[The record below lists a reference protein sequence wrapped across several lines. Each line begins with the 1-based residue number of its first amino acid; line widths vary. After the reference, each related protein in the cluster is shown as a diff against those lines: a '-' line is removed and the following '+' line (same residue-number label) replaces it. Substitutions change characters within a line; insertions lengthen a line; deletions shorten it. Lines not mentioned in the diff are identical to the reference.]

1 MDRKNG
7 NIIPMSERED
17 LLNNL
22 KIDRTKAP
30 ETEDSSS
37 RKLILLGIAIVIVG
51 SFSWIFLSEEEL
63 KEVTT
68 FTVKSLQM
76 SDSSATSILDASG
89 YVVARRRATV
99 SSKMTGKVMKVFI
112 EEGMYVEEG
121 QLLAQLDDS
130 TMIADLNYSQSQL
143 NEAKRVFNRTKEL
156 AKEELA
162 SQASLDAA
170 RASVE
175 GLEALNEVRKQVV
188 QDMKILAP
196 FSGVVVYKAAQ
207 PGEMISPVSA
217 GGGFTNTGICTIV
230 DMDSLEVEVDVNES
244 FINRVKPGQPVITN
258 LNAYPKWDIPSEV
271 IAIIPTADRNKAT
284 VKVRIAL
291 LEKDERVLP
300 DMGSRVSFLRKVET
314 KMEETPKEGV
324 MIPLAAISVSK
335 DQSFV
340 QALKENKIIITN
352 IEIAEETA
360 NYARVTKGL
369 ESGMKVIARFDDDLE
384 DNQKVIVK

>member
-1 MDRKNG
+1 MSDREN
-7 NIIPMSERED
+7 

-22 KIDRTKAP
+22 KIDRSRSP
-30 ETEDSSS
+30 SEDKSSFN
-37 RKLILLGIAIVIVG
+37 KLYLLGIAVILVIF
-51 SFSWIFLSEEEL
+51 FSWLFLSEEEL

-68 FTVKSLQM
+68 FTVKSLEM

-130 TMIADLNYSQSQL
+130 TMVADLNYSESQL
-143 NEAKRVFNRTKEL
+143 NEAKRIYDRTLELTKED
-156 AKEELA
+156 LA

-170 RASVE
+170 KASLE
-175 GLEALNEVRKQVV
+175 GLEALNAVRKQIV

-300 DMGSRVSFLRKVET
+300 DMGSRVSFLKKLENSRST
-314 KMEETPKEGV
+314 DSIDGV
-324 MIPLAAISVSK
+324 MIPLASVSEAGGE
-335 DQSFV
+335 SLV
-340 QALKENKIIITN
+340 QVIDGSKIKLMSV
-352 IEIAEETA
+352 EVAEETS
-360 NYARVTKGL
+360 NYARVTEGL
-369 ESGMKVIARFDDDLE
+369 SSGMKVVARFDSELTN
-384 DNQKVIVK
+384 NQKVIIK

>member
-1 MDRKNG
+1 
-7 NIIPMSERED
+7 MSDRED

-22 KIDRTKAP
+22 KIDRSQAT
-30 ETEDSSS
+30 TEDRSSS
-37 RKLILLGIAIVIVG
+37 RKFIMLGLAVFIVG
-51 SFSWIFLSEEEL
+51 LFSWIFLSEDEL

-143 NEAKRVFNRTKEL
+143 NEAKRVFNRTQEL

-284 VKVRIAL
+284 VRVRIAL

-314 KMEETPKEGV
+314 QVNETTKEGM
-324 MIPLAAISVSK
+324 MIPLAAISTSDNQPK
-335 DQSFV
+335 V
-340 QALKENKIIITN
+340 QALNNDRIVLTN
-352 IEIAEETA
+352 IEVAEETA
-360 NYARVTKGL
+360 NYARVTAGL
-369 ESGMKVIARFDDDLE
+369 KSGMKVIARFDDDLK
-384 DNQKVIVK
+384 DNQKVIVR

>member
-1 MDRKNG
+1 MSDREN
-7 NIIPMSERED
+7 

-22 KIDRTKAP
+22 KIDRSAP
-30 ETEDSSS
+30 PAAGGQQSS
-37 RKLILLGIAIVIVG
+37 KLYLLAISVLIVG
-51 SFSWIFLSEEEL
+51 LFWWLFLSDDEL

-68 FTVKSLQM
+68 FTVKSLEM
-76 SDSSATSILDASG
+76 SDASATSILDASG

-121 QLLAQLDDS
+121 QILAQLDDS
-130 TMIADLNYSQSQL
+130 TMQADLNYSQSQL
-143 NEAKRVFNRTKEL
+143 NEAKRIFNRTQEL
-156 AKEELA
+156 AKDELA
-162 SQASLDAA
+162 SQAALDAA

-175 GLEALNEVRKQVV
+175 GLEALNAIRKQVV

-230 DMDSLEVEVDVNES
+230 DMDSLEVEVDVNEA

-300 DMGSRVSFLRKVET
+300 DMGSRVSFLRKVEN
-314 KMEETPKEGV
+314 KSPEIVKEGV
-324 MIPLAAISVSK
+324 MIPLAAVAIK
-335 DQSFV
+335 DDQSVV
-340 QALKENKIIITN
+340 QALEGSKIKLTKV
-352 IEIAEETA
+352 EVAEETA
-360 NYARVTKGL
+360 NYARVIDGL
-369 ESGMKVIARFDDDLE
+369 KSGMTVVAIFDNELE
-384 DNQKVIVK
+384 NNQKVTIK

>member
-1 MDRKNG
+1 MSDREN
-7 NIIPMSERED
+7 

-22 KIDRTKAP
+22 KIDRSAP
-30 ETEDSSS
+30 PAAGGQQSS
-37 RKLILLGIAIVIVG
+37 KLYLLAISVLIVG
-51 SFSWIFLSEEEL
+51 LFWWLFLSDDEL

-68 FTVKSLQM
+68 FTVKSLEM
-76 SDSSATSILDASG
+76 SDASATSILDASG

-121 QLLAQLDDS
+121 QILAQLDDS
-130 TMIADLNYSQSQL
+130 TMQADLNYSQSQL
-143 NEAKRVFNRTKEL
+143 NEAKRIFNRTQEL
-156 AKEELA
+156 AKDELA
-162 SQASLDAA
+162 SQAALDAA

-175 GLEALNEVRKQVV
+175 GLEALNAIRKQVV

-230 DMDSLEVEVDVNES
+230 DMDSLEVEVDVNEA

-291 LEKDERVLP
+291 LERDERVLP
-300 DMGSRVSFLRKVET
+300 DMGSRVSFLRKVEN
-314 KMEETPKEGV
+314 KSPEIVKEGV
-324 MIPLAAISVSK
+324 MIPLAAVAIKDNQSV
-335 DQSFV
+335 V
-340 QALKENKIIITN
+340 QALEGSKIKLTKV
-352 IEIAEETA
+352 EVAEETA
-360 NYARVTKGL
+360 NYARVIDGL
-369 ESGMKVIARFDDDLE
+369 KSGMTVVAIFDNELENNQQVII
-384 DNQKVIVK
+384 K

>member
-1 MDRKNG
+1 MA
-7 NIIPMSERED
+7 ERED

-22 KIDRTKAP
+22 KIDRSKAP
-30 ETEDSSS
+30 AEDQSFL
-37 RKLILLGIAIVIVG
+37 RKLILFGAAVVIVG
-51 SFSWIFLSEEEL
+51 VFSWVFLSEDEL

-143 NEAKRVFNRTKEL
+143 NEAKRVLSRTKEL

-170 RASVE
+170 RAAVE
-175 GLEALNEVRKQVV
+175 GLEALNAVREQVV

-300 DMGSRVSFLRKVET
+300 DMGSRVSFLRKIET
-314 KMEETPKEGV
+314 KTEQTPKEGV
-324 MIPLAAISVSK
+324 MIPIAAISMSDNK
-335 DQSFV
+335 STV
-340 QALKENKIIITN
+340 QALNENRIVLTE
-352 IEIAEETA
+352 IEVADETA
-360 NYARVTKGL
+360 NYARVIRGL
-369 ESGMKVIARFDDDLE
+369 ESGIKVVARFDNDLE
-384 DNQKVIVK
+384 DGQKVTVK

>member
-1 MDRKNG
+1 MSDREN
-7 NIIPMSERED
+7 

-22 KIDRTKAP
+22 KIDRSAP
-30 ETEDSSS
+30 PVVDGSPSN
-37 RKLILLGIAIVIVG
+37 KLYLLGAAIVLV
-51 SFSWIFLSEEEL
+51 SFFWWLFLSEDEL

-99 SSKMTGKVMKVFI
+99 SSKVTGKVMKVFI

-130 TMIADLNYSQSQL
+130 TMQADLNYSQSQL
-143 NEAKRVFNRTKEL
+143 DEARRIFNRTGEL

-170 RASVE
+170 RAAME
-175 GLEALNEVRKQVV
+175 GLEALNAVRKQVV
-188 QDMKILAP
+188 KDMQILAP

-230 DMDSLEVEVDVNES
+230 DMESLEVEVDVNEA

-300 DMGSRVSFLRKVET
+300 DMGSRVSFLKKVET
-314 KMEETPKEGV
+314 QSREDIKEGV
-324 MIPLAAISVSK
+324 MIPLAALAILD
-335 DQSFV
+335 DQSTV
-340 QALKENKIIITN
+340 QVIDGSQIKLTRVKV
-352 IEIAEETA
+352 AEETA
-360 NYARVTKGL
+360 NYARIIEGL
-369 ESGMKVIARFDDDLE
+369 SSGMTVVAKFDKELE
-384 DNQKVIVK
+384 NNQKVIIK

>member
-1 MDRKNG
+1 MSDREN
-7 NIIPMSERED
+7 

-22 KIDRTKAP
+22 KIDRSAAP
-30 ETEDSSS
+30 SEE
-37 RKLILLGIAIVIVG
+37 KLPSNRLYLLGAAVLLV
-51 SFSWIFLSEEEL
+51 SFFWWLFLSDDEL

-68 FTVKSLQM
+68 FTVKSLQI

-112 EEGMYVEEG
+112 EEGMQVEEG
-121 QLLAQLDDS
+121 QILAQLDDS
-130 TMIADLNYSQSQL
+130 TMVADLNYSQSQL
-143 NEAKRVFNRTKEL
+143 NEAKRVFNRTREL

-162 SQASLDAA
+162 SKASLDSA
-170 RASVE
+170 RAAVE
-175 GLEALNEVRKQVV
+175 GLEALNAVRKQVV

-230 DMDSLEVEVDVNES
+230 DMESLEVEVDVNEA

-300 DMGSRVSFLRKVET
+300 DMGSRVSFLKKVET
-314 KMEETPKEGV
+314 QSREEVKEGV
-324 MIPLAAISVSK
+324 MIPLAALAILD
-335 DQSFV
+335 DQSTV
-340 QALKENKIIITN
+340 QVIDGSQIKLTRVKV
-352 IEIAEETA
+352 AEETA
-360 NYARVTKGL
+360 NYARIIEGL
-369 ESGMKVIARFDDDLE
+369 SSGMTVVAKFDKELE
-384 DNQKVIVK
+384 NNQKVIIK

>member
-1 MDRKNG
+1 
-7 NIIPMSERED
+7 MSEREA

-22 KIDRTKAP
+22 RIDRSKAP
-30 ETEDSSS
+30 EIEDSSS
-37 RKLILLGIAIVIVG
+37 RKLILLGIAIIIVG
-51 SFSWIFLSEEEL
+51 FFSWVFLSEEEL

-175 GLEALNEVRKQVV
+175 GLKALNEVRKQVV

-244 FINRVKPGQPVITN
+244 FINRVKPGQPEITN

-314 KMEETPKEGV
+314 KMEEIPKEGV

-369 ESGMKVIARFDDDLE
+369 KSGMKVIARFDDDLE

>member
-1 MDRKNG
+1 
-7 NIIPMSERED
+7 MSERED

-22 KIDRTKAP
+22 KIDRTAQP
-30 ETEDSSS
+30 ANEGSSPN
-37 RKLILLGIAIVIVG
+37 KLYLLGAAILIVG
-51 SFSWIFLSEEEL
+51 IFWWLFSSDDEL
-63 KEVTT
+63 QEVTT

-121 QLLAQLDDS
+121 QILAQLDDS
-130 TMIADLNYSQSQL
+130 TMKADLNYSQSQL
-143 NEAKRVFNRTKEL
+143 NEAIRIFNRTEEL
-156 AKEELA
+156 AKDELA

-175 GLEALNEVRKQVV
+175 GLEALNAVRKQVV

-196 FSGVVVYKAAQ
+196 FSGVVVFKAAQ

-230 DMDSLEVEVDVNES
+230 DMDSLEVEVDVNEA
-244 FINRVKPGQPVITN
+244 FINRVKPGQPVVTN

-300 DMGSRVSFLRKVET
+300 DMGSRVSFLKKVET
-314 KMEETPKEGV
+314 QNREEVKEGV
-324 MIPLAAISVSK
+324 MIPLAALASED
-335 DQSFV
+335 DQFIV
-340 QALKENKIIITN
+340 QVINGSQIKLTKVKV
-352 IEIAEETA
+352 AEETA
-360 NYARVTKGL
+360 NYARVTEGIT
-369 ESGMKVIARFDDDLE
+369 SGMTVVARFDNELE
-384 DNQKVIVK
+384 NNQKVIIK

>member
-1 MDRKNG
+1 MSDREN
-7 NIIPMSERED
+7 

-22 KIDRTKAP
+22 KIDRSAAP
-30 ETEDSSS
+30 SEENSPSN
-37 RKLILLGIAIVIVG
+37 KLYLLGAAVLLV
-51 SFSWIFLSEEEL
+51 SFFWWLFLSDDEL

-112 EEGMYVEEG
+112 EEGMQVEEG
-121 QLLAQLDDS
+121 QILAQLDDS
-130 TMIADLNYSQSQL
+130 TMVADLNYSQSQL
-143 NEAKRVFNRTKEL
+143 NEAKRVFNRTREL

-162 SQASLDAA
+162 SQASLDSA
-170 RASVE
+170 RAAVE
-175 GLEALNEVRKQVV
+175 GLEALNAVRKQVV

-230 DMDSLEVEVDVNES
+230 DMDSLEVEVDVNEA

-300 DMGSRVSFLRKVET
+300 DMGSRVSFLKKVDT
-314 KMEETPKEGV
+314 QGREEVKEGV
-324 MIPLAAISVSK
+324 MIPLAALAILE
-335 DQSFV
+335 DQSTV
-340 QALKENKIIITN
+340 QVIDGSQIKLTRVKV
-352 IEIAEETA
+352 AEESA
-360 NYARVTKGL
+360 NYARIIEGL
-369 ESGMKVIARFDDDLE
+369 SSGMTVVAKFDKELE
-384 DNQKVIVK
+384 NNQKVIIK

>member
-1 MDRKNG
+1 MSDREN
-7 NIIPMSERED
+7 

-22 KIDRTKAP
+22 KIDRSAAP
-30 ETEDSSS
+30 SEENLPSN
-37 RKLILLGIAIVIVG
+37 RLYLLGAAVLLV
-51 SFSWIFLSEEEL
+51 SFFWWLFLSDDEL

-112 EEGMYVEEG
+112 EEGMQVEEG
-121 QLLAQLDDS
+121 QILAQLDDS
-130 TMIADLNYSQSQL
+130 TMVADLNYSQSQL
-143 NEAKRVFNRTKEL
+143 NEAKRVFNRTREL

-162 SQASLDAA
+162 SQASLDSA
-170 RASVE
+170 RAAVE
-175 GLEALNEVRKQVV
+175 GLEALNAVRKQVV

-196 FSGVVVYKAAQ
+196 FSGVVVFKAAQ

-230 DMDSLEVEVDVNES
+230 DMESLEVEVDVNEA

-300 DMGSRVSFLRKVET
+300 DMGSRVSFLKKVET
-314 KMEETPKEGV
+314 QSREEVKEGV
-324 MIPLAAISVSK
+324 MIPLAALAILE
-335 DQSFV
+335 DQSTV
-340 QALKENKIIITN
+340 QVIDGSQIKLTRVKV
-352 IEIAEETA
+352 AEETA
-360 NYARVTKGL
+360 NYARIIEGL
-369 ESGMKVIARFDDDLE
+369 SSGMTVVAKFDKELE
-384 DNQKVIVK
+384 NNQKVIIK

>member
-1 MDRKNG
+1 MSDREN
-7 NIIPMSERED
+7 

-22 KIDRTKAP
+22 KIDRSAAP
-30 ETEDSSS
+30 SEENLPSN
-37 RKLILLGIAIVIVG
+37 RLYLLGAAVLLV
-51 SFSWIFLSEEEL
+51 SFFWWLFLSDDEL

-112 EEGMYVEEG
+112 EEGMQVEEG
-121 QLLAQLDDS
+121 QILAQLDDS
-130 TMIADLNYSQSQL
+130 TMVADLNYSQSQL
-143 NEAKRVFNRTKEL
+143 NEAKRVFNRTREL

-162 SQASLDAA
+162 SQASLDSA
-170 RASVE
+170 RAAVE
-175 GLEALNEVRKQVV
+175 GLEALNAVRKQVV

-230 DMDSLEVEVDVNES
+230 DMESLEVEVDVNEA

-300 DMGSRVSFLRKVET
+300 DMGSRVSFLKKVET
-314 KMEETPKEGV
+314 QSREEVKEGV
-324 MIPLAAISVSK
+324 MIPLAALAILE
-335 DQSFV
+335 DQSTV
-340 QALKENKIIITN
+340 QVIDGSQIKLTRVKV
-352 IEIAEETA
+352 AEETA
-360 NYARVTKGL
+360 NYARIIEGL
-369 ESGMKVIARFDDDLE
+369 SSGMTVVAKFDKELE
-384 DNQKVIVK
+384 NNQKVIIK

>member
-1 MDRKNG
+1 MA
-7 NIIPMSERED
+7 ERED

-22 KIDRTKAP
+22 KIDRSKAP
-30 ETEDSSS
+30 AEDQSFL
-37 RKLILLGIAIVIVG
+37 RKLILFGAAVVIVG
-51 SFSWIFLSEEEL
+51 VFSWVFLSEDEL

-143 NEAKRVFNRTKEL
+143 NEAKRVLSRTKEL

-170 RASVE
+170 RAAVE
-175 GLEALNEVRKQVV
+175 GLEALNAVREQVV

-300 DMGSRVSFLRKVET
+300 DMGSRVSFLRKIET
-314 KMEETPKEGV
+314 KTEQTPKEGV
-324 MIPLAAISVSK
+324 LIPIAAISISDNK
-335 DQSFV
+335 STV
-340 QALKENKIIITN
+340 QALNENRIVLTE
-352 IEIAEETA
+352 IEVAEETA
-360 NYARVTKGL
+360 NYARVIRGL
-369 ESGMKVIARFDDDLE
+369 ESGIKVVARFDDDLE
-384 DNQKVIVK
+384 DGQKVIFK

>member
-1 MDRKNG
+1 
-7 NIIPMSERED
+7 MSERED

-22 KIDRTKAP
+22 KIDRTAQP
-30 ETEDSSS
+30 ANEGSSPN
-37 RKLILLGIAIVIVG
+37 KLYLLGAAILIVG
-51 SFSWIFLSEEEL
+51 IFWWLFSSDDEL
-63 KEVTT
+63 QEVTT

-121 QLLAQLDDS
+121 QILAQLDDS
-130 TMIADLNYSQSQL
+130 TMKADLNYSQSQL
-143 NEAKRVFNRTKEL
+143 NEAIRIFNRTKEL
-156 AKEELA
+156 AKDELA

-175 GLEALNEVRKQVV
+175 GLEALNAVRKQVV

-230 DMDSLEVEVDVNES
+230 DMDSLEVEVDVNEA

-291 LEKDERVLP
+291 LERDERVLP
-300 DMGSRVSFLRKVET
+300 DMGSRVSFLRKVEN
-314 KMEETPKEGV
+314 KSPEIVKEGV
-324 MIPLAAISVSK
+324 MIPLAAVAIID
-335 DQSFV
+335 DQSVV
-340 QALKENKIIITN
+340 QALDGSKIRFTKV
-352 IEIAEETA
+352 EVAEETA
-360 NYARVTKGL
+360 NYARVIDGL
-369 ESGMKVIARFDDDLE
+369 KSGMTVVAIFDDELD
-384 DNQKVIVK
+384 DNQQVTVK

>member
-1 MDRKNG
+1 MSDREN
-7 NIIPMSERED
+7 

-22 KIDRTKAP
+22 KIDRSAP
-30 ETEDSSS
+30 PAAVGQQSS
-37 RKLILLGIAIVIVG
+37 KLYLLAISVLIVG
-51 SFSWIFLSEEEL
+51 LFWWLFLSDDEL

-68 FTVKSLQM
+68 FTVKSLEM
-76 SDSSATSILDASG
+76 SDASATSILDASG

-121 QLLAQLDDS
+121 QILAQLDDS
-130 TMIADLNYSQSQL
+130 TMQADLNYSQSQL
-143 NEAKRVFNRTKEL
+143 NEAKRIFNRTQEL
-156 AKEELA
+156 AKDELA
-162 SQASLDAA
+162 SQAALDAA

-175 GLEALNEVRKQVV
+175 GLEALNAIRKQVV

-230 DMDSLEVEVDVNES
+230 DMDSLEVEVDVNEA

-300 DMGSRVSFLRKVET
+300 DMGSRVSFLRKVEN
-314 KMEETPKEGV
+314 KSPEIVKEGV
-324 MIPLAAISVSK
+324 MIPLAAVAIK
-335 DQSFV
+335 DDQSVV
-340 QALKENKIIITN
+340 QALEGSKIRLTKV
-352 IEIAEETA
+352 EVAEETA
-360 NYARVTKGL
+360 NYARVIDGL
-369 ESGMKVIARFDDDLE
+369 KSGMTVVAIFDDELE
-384 DNQKVIVK
+384 DSQQVTVK

>member
-1 MDRKNG
+1 
-7 NIIPMSERED
+7 MSEREN

-22 KIDRTKAP
+22 KIDRSAEP
-30 ETEDSSS
+30 SESDSPN
-37 RKLILLGIAIVIVG
+37 KLLLLGVAVVLVG
-51 SFSWIFLSEEEL
+51 FFWWLFLSDDEL

-99 SSKMTGKVMKVFI
+99 SSKVTGKVMKVFI

-130 TMIADLNYSQSQL
+130 TMKADLNYSQSQL
-143 NEAKRVFNRTKEL
+143 DEAIRVFNRTKEL

-175 GLEALNEVRKQVV
+175 GLEALNAVRKQVV
-188 QDMKILAP
+188 NDMQILAP

-230 DMDSLEVEVDVNES
+230 DMDSLEVEVDVNEA

-300 DMGSRVSFLRKVET
+300 DMGSRVSFLRKVENAT
-314 KMEETPKEGV
+314 KETPKEGV
-324 MIPLAAISVSK
+324 MIPLGAVSTKEGESIVQVIEGTSVEVR
-335 DQSFV
+335 QV
-340 QALKENKIIITN
+340 EV
-352 IEIAEETA
+352 AEETA
-360 NYARVTKGL
+360 NYARVIKGL
-369 ESGMKVIARFDDDLE
+369 NSGIKVVARFDDELE
-384 DNQKVIVK
+384 DGQKIIIK

>member
-1 MDRKNG
+1 MA
-7 NIIPMSERED
+7 ERED

-22 KIDRTKAP
+22 KIDRSKAP
-30 ETEDSSS
+30 AEDQSFL
-37 RKLILLGIAIVIVG
+37 RKLILFGAAVVIVG
-51 SFSWIFLSEEEL
+51 VFSWVFLSEDEL

-143 NEAKRVFNRTKEL
+143 NEAKRVLSRTKEL

-170 RASVE
+170 RAAVE
-175 GLEALNEVRKQVV
+175 GLEALNAVREQVV

-300 DMGSRVSFLRKVET
+300 DMGSRVSFLRKIET
-314 KMEETPKEGV
+314 KTEQTPKEGV
-324 MIPLAAISVSK
+324 MIPIAAISISDNK
-335 DQSFV
+335 STV
-340 QALKENKIIITN
+340 QALNENRIVLTE
-352 IEIAEETA
+352 IEVAEETA
-360 NYARVTKGL
+360 NYARVIRGL
-369 ESGMKVIARFDDDLE
+369 ESGIKVVARFDNDLE
-384 DNQKVIVK
+384 DGQKVIVK

>member
-1 MDRKNG
+1 MSDREN
-7 NIIPMSERED
+7 

-22 KIDRTKAP
+22 RIDRSAP
-30 ETEDSSS
+30 PAAGGQQSS
-37 RKLILLGIAIVIVG
+37 KLYLLAISVLIVG
-51 SFSWIFLSEEEL
+51 LFWWLFLSDDEL

-68 FTVKSLQM
+68 FTVKSLEM
-76 SDSSATSILDASG
+76 SDASATSILDASG

-121 QLLAQLDDS
+121 QILAQLDDS
-130 TMIADLNYSQSQL
+130 TMQADLNYSQSQL
-143 NEAKRVFNRTKEL
+143 NEAKRIFNRTQEL
-156 AKEELA
+156 AKDELA
-162 SQASLDAA
+162 SQAALDAA

-175 GLEALNEVRKQVV
+175 GLEALNAIRKQVV

-230 DMDSLEVEVDVNES
+230 DMDSLEVEVDVNEA

-300 DMGSRVSFLRKVET
+300 DMGSRVSFLRKVEN
-314 KMEETPKEGV
+314 KSPEIVKEGV
-324 MIPLAAISVSK
+324 MIPLAAVAIK
-335 DQSFV
+335 DDQSVV
-340 QALKENKIIITN
+340 QALEGSKIRLTKV
-352 IEIAEETA
+352 EVAEETA
-360 NYARVTKGL
+360 NYARVIDGL
-369 ESGMKVIARFDDDLE
+369 KSGMTVVAIFDNELENNQQVII
-384 DNQKVIVK
+384 K

>member
-1 MDRKNG
+1 
-7 NIIPMSERED
+7 MSDRED
-17 LLNNL
+17 LLNSL
-22 KIDRTKAP
+22 KIDRSAP
-30 ETEDSSS
+30 PASQGQQPN
-37 RKLILLGIAIVIVG
+37 KLYLFGISILIVG
-51 SFSWIFLSEEEL
+51 FFWWLFLSDDEL

-68 FTVKSLQM
+68 FTVKSLEM
-76 SDSSATSILDASG
+76 SDASATSILDASG

-121 QLLAQLDDS
+121 QILAQLDDS
-130 TMIADLNYSQSQL
+130 TMKADLNYSQSQL
-143 NEAKRVFNRTKEL
+143 NEAIRIFNRTKEL
-156 AKEELA
+156 AKDELA

-175 GLEALNEVRKQVV
+175 GLEALNAVRKQVV

-230 DMDSLEVEVDVNES
+230 DMDSLEVEVDVNEA

-291 LEKDERVLP
+291 LERDERVLP
-300 DMGSRVSFLRKVET
+300 DMGSRVSFLRKVEN
-314 KMEETPKEGV
+314 KSPEIVKEGV
-324 MIPLAAISVSK
+324 MIPLAAVAIK
-335 DQSFV
+335 DDQSVV
-340 QALKENKIIITN
+340 QALDGSKIRFTKV
-352 IEIAEETA
+352 EVVEETS
-360 NYARVTKGL
+360 NYARVIDGL
-369 ESGMKVIARFDDDLE
+369 KSGMTVVAIFDDELE
-384 DNQKVIVK
+384 NSQQVTVK

>member
-1 MDRKNG
+1 MSDREN
-7 NIIPMSERED
+7 

-22 KIDRTKAP
+22 KIDRSAP
-30 ETEDSSS
+30 PAAGGQQSS
-37 RKLILLGIAIVIVG
+37 KLYLLAISVLIVG
-51 SFSWIFLSEEEL
+51 LFWWLFLSDDEL

-68 FTVKSLQM
+68 FTVKSLEM
-76 SDSSATSILDASG
+76 SDASATSILDASG

-121 QLLAQLDDS
+121 QILAQLDDS
-130 TMIADLNYSQSQL
+130 TMKADLNYSQSQL
-143 NEAKRVFNRTKEL
+143 NEAKRIFNRTQEL
-156 AKEELA
+156 AKDELA
-162 SQASLDAA
+162 SQAALDAA

-175 GLEALNEVRKQVV
+175 GLEALNAIRKQVV

-230 DMDSLEVEVDVNES
+230 DMDSLEVEVDVNEA

-300 DMGSRVSFLRKVET
+300 DMGSRVSFLRKVEN
-314 KMEETPKEGV
+314 KSPEIVKEGV
-324 MIPLAAISVSK
+324 MIPLAAVAIK
-335 DQSFV
+335 DDQSVV
-340 QALKENKIIITN
+340 QALEGSKIRLTKV
-352 IEIAEETA
+352 EVAEETA
-360 NYARVTKGL
+360 NYARVIDGL
-369 ESGMKVIARFDDDLE
+369 KSGMTVVAIFDNELE
-384 DNQKVIVK
+384 NNQKVTIK

>member
-1 MDRKNG
+1 MA
-7 NIIPMSERED
+7 ERED

-22 KIDRTKAP
+22 KIDRSKAP
-30 ETEDSSS
+30 AEDQSFL
-37 RKLILLGIAIVIVG
+37 RKLILFGAAVVIVG
-51 SFSWIFLSEEEL
+51 VFSWVFLSEDEL

-143 NEAKRVFNRTKEL
+143 NEAKRVLNRTKEL

-170 RASVE
+170 RAAVE
-175 GLEALNEVRKQVV
+175 GLEALNAVREQVV

-300 DMGSRVSFLRKVET
+300 DMGSRVSFLRKIET
-314 KMEETPKEGV
+314 KTEQTPKEGV
-324 MIPLAAISVSK
+324 MIPIAAISTSNN
-335 DQSFV
+335 QSTV
-340 QALKENKIIITN
+340 QALNENRIVLT
-352 IEIAEETA
+352 EIVVAEETA
-360 NYARVTKGL
+360 NYARVIRGL
-369 ESGMKVIARFDDDLE
+369 ESGIKVVARFDDDLE
-384 DNQKVIVK
+384 DGQKVIVK

>member
-1 MDRKNG
+1 MSDREN
-7 NIIPMSERED
+7 

-22 KIDRTKAP
+22 KIDRSAQP
-30 ETEDSSS
+30 VVDGSPSN
-37 RKLILLGIAIVIVG
+37 KLYLLGAAIVLV
-51 SFSWIFLSEEEL
+51 SFFWWLFLSEDEL

-99 SSKMTGKVMKVFI
+99 SSKVTGKVMKVFI

-130 TMIADLNYSQSQL
+130 TMQADLNYSQSQL
-143 NEAKRVFNRTKEL
+143 DEARRIFNRTGEL

-170 RASVE
+170 RAAME
-175 GLEALNEVRKQVV
+175 GLEALNAVRKQVV
-188 QDMKILAP
+188 KDMQILAP

-230 DMDSLEVEVDVNES
+230 DMDSLEVEVDVNEA

-300 DMGSRVSFLRKVET
+300 DMGSRVSFLRKVDNNNQEIQ
-314 KMEETPKEGV
+314 KEGV
-324 MIPLAAISVSK
+324 MIPLAAVADIDGNSLVQVVDGNSV
-335 DQSFV
+335 QIM
-340 QALKENKIIITN
+340 Q
-352 IEIAEETA
+352 IEVAEQTA
-360 NYARVTKGL
+360 NYARVIKGL
-369 ESGMKVIARFDDDLE
+369 ESGMKVIARFDDELE
-384 DNQKVIVK
+384 NNQKVIIK

>member
-1 MDRKNG
+1 MSDREN
-7 NIIPMSERED
+7 

-22 KIDRTKAP
+22 KIDRSAP
-30 ETEDSSS
+30 PAAGGQQSS
-37 RKLILLGIAIVIVG
+37 KLYLLAISVLIVG
-51 SFSWIFLSEEEL
+51 LFWWLFLSDDEL

-68 FTVKSLQM
+68 FTVKSLEM
-76 SDSSATSILDASG
+76 SDASATSILDASG

-121 QLLAQLDDS
+121 QILAQLDDS
-130 TMIADLNYSQSQL
+130 TMQADLNYSQSQL
-143 NEAKRVFNRTKEL
+143 NEAKRIFNRTQEL
-156 AKEELA
+156 AKDELA
-162 SQASLDAA
+162 SQAALDAA

-175 GLEALNEVRKQVV
+175 GLEALNAIRKQVV

-230 DMDSLEVEVDVNES
+230 DMDSLEVEVDVNEA

-300 DMGSRVSFLRKVET
+300 DMGSRVSFLRKVENISP
-314 KMEETPKEGV
+314 EIVKEGV
-324 MIPLAAISVSK
+324 MIPLAAVAIK
-335 DQSFV
+335 DDQSVV
-340 QALKENKIIITN
+340 QALDASKIRFTKV
-352 IEIAEETA
+352 EVVEETA
-360 NYARVTKGL
+360 NYARVIDGL
-369 ESGMKVIARFDDDLE
+369 KSGMTVVAIFDDELE
-384 DNQKVIVK
+384 DNQQVTVK

>member
-1 MDRKNG
+1 
-7 NIIPMSERED
+7 MSDRED

-22 KIDRTKAP
+22 KIDRSAP
-30 ETEDSSS
+30 PSSEGLQS
-37 RKLILLGIAIVIVG
+37 NKLYLFGISILIVG
-51 SFSWIFLSEEEL
+51 FFWWLFLSDDEL

-68 FTVKSLQM
+68 FTVKSLEM
-76 SDSSATSILDASG
+76 SDASATSILDASG

-99 SSKMTGKVMKVFI
+99 SSKMTGKVLKVFI

-121 QLLAQLDDS
+121 QILAQLDDS
-130 TMIADLNYSQSQL
+130 TMKADLNYSQSQL
-143 NEAKRVFNRTKEL
+143 NEAIRIFNRTKEL
-156 AKEELA
+156 AKDELA

-175 GLEALNEVRKQVV
+175 GLEALNAVRKQVV

-230 DMDSLEVEVDVNES
+230 DMDSLEVEVDVNEA

-291 LEKDERVLP
+291 LERDERVLP
-300 DMGSRVSFLRKVET
+300 DMGSRVSFLRKVEN
-314 KMEETPKEGV
+314 KSPEIAKEGV
-324 MIPLAAISVSK
+324 MIPLAAVAIK
-335 DQSFV
+335 DDQSVV
-340 QALKENKIIITN
+340 QALDASKIRFTKV
-352 IEIAEETA
+352 EVAEETA
-360 NYARVTKGL
+360 NYARVIDGL
-369 ESGMKVIARFDDDLE
+369 KSGMTVVAIFDDELE
-384 DNQKVIVK
+384 DNQQVTVK

>member
-1 MDRKNG
+1 
-7 NIIPMSERED
+7 MSEREA

-22 KIDRTKAP
+22 RIDRSKAP
-30 ETEDSSS
+30 EIEDSSS
-37 RKLILLGIAIVIVG
+37 RKLILLGIAIAIIG
-51 SFSWIFLSEEEL
+51 FFSWVFLSEEEL

-175 GLEALNEVRKQVV
+175 GL
-188 QDMKILAP
+188 
-196 FSGVVVYKAAQ
+196 KACLLYT
-207 PGEMISPVSA
+207 SPSP
-217 GGGFTNTGICTIV
+217 
-230 DMDSLEVEVDVNES
+230 
-244 FINRVKPGQPVITN
+244 R
-258 LNAYPKWDIPSEV
+258 
-271 IAIIPTADRNKAT
+271 DR
-284 VKVRIAL
+284 
-291 LEKDERVLP
+291 
-300 DMGSRVSFLRKVET
+300 G
-314 KMEETPKEGV
+314 
-324 MIPLAAISVSK
+324 
-335 DQSFV
+335 
-340 QALKENKIIITN
+340 
-352 IEIAEETA
+352 
-360 NYARVTKGL
+360 
-369 ESGMKVIARFDDDLE
+369 
-384 DNQKVIVK
+384 

>member
-1 MDRKNG
+1 
-7 NIIPMSERED
+7 MSDKEN

-22 KIDRTKAP
+22 KIDRSAP
-30 ETEDSSS
+30 PTDEGSSAS
-37 RKLILLGIAIVIVG
+37 KLYLLGAAILIVG
-51 SFSWIFLSEEEL
+51 FFWWLFLSDDEL

-121 QLLAQLDDS
+121 QILAQLDDS
-130 TMIADLNYSQSQL
+130 TMKADLNYSQSQL
-143 NEAKRVFNRTKEL
+143 NEAMRIFNRIQEL
-156 AKEELA
+156 AKDDLA

-175 GLEALNEVRKQVV
+175 GLEALNAVRKQVV

-196 FSGVVVYKAAQ
+196 FSGVVVFKAAQ

-230 DMDSLEVEVDVNES
+230 DMDSLEVEVDVNEA
-244 FINRVKPGQPVITN
+244 FINRVKPGQPVVTN

-300 DMGSRVSFLRKVET
+300 DMGSRVSFLKKVET
-314 KMEETPKEGV
+314 QNREEVKEGV
-324 MIPLAAISVSK
+324 MIPLAALASED
-335 DQSFV
+335 DQFIV
-340 QALKENKIIITN
+340 QVINGSQIKLTKVKV
-352 IEIAEETA
+352 AEETA
-360 NYARVTKGL
+360 NYARVTEGIT
-369 ESGMKVIARFDDDLE
+369 SGMTVIARFDNELE
-384 DNQKVIVK
+384 NNQKVIIK

>member
-1 MDRKNG
+1 MSDREN
-7 NIIPMSERED
+7 

-22 KIDRTKAP
+22 KIDRSTP
-30 ETEDSSS
+30 PVVDGSPSN
-37 RKLILLGIAIVIVG
+37 KLYLLGAAILLV
-51 SFSWIFLSEEEL
+51 SFFWWLFLSEDEL

-99 SSKMTGKVMKVFI
+99 SSKVTGKVMKVFI

-130 TMIADLNYSQSQL
+130 TMQADLNYSQSQL
-143 NEAKRVFNRTKEL
+143 DEARRIFNRTGEL

-170 RASVE
+170 RAAME
-175 GLEALNEVRKQVV
+175 GLEALNAVRKQVV
-188 QDMKILAP
+188 KDMQILAP

-230 DMDSLEVEVDVNES
+230 DMDSLEVEVDVNEA

-300 DMGSRVSFLRKVET
+300 DMGSRVSFLRKVDNNNQEIQ
-314 KMEETPKEGV
+314 KEGV
-324 MIPLAAISVSK
+324 MIPLAAVADIDGSSLVQVVDGNSV
-335 DQSFV
+335 QIM
-340 QALKENKIIITN
+340 Q
-352 IEIAEETA
+352 IEVAEETA
-360 NYARVTKGL
+360 NYARVIKGL
-369 ESGMKVIARFDDDLE
+369 ESGMKVIARFDDELE
-384 DNQKVIVK
+384 NNQKVIIK

>member
-1 MDRKNG
+1 
-7 NIIPMSERED
+7 MSEREN

-22 KIDRTKAP
+22 KIDRSAEP
-30 ETEDSSS
+30 SEADSPN
-37 RKLILLGIAIVIVG
+37 KLLLLSVAVVLVG
-51 SFSWIFLSEEEL
+51 FFWWLFLSDDEL

-99 SSKMTGKVMKVFI
+99 SSKVTGKVMKVFI

-130 TMIADLNYSQSQL
+130 TMKADLNYSQSQL
-143 NEAKRVFNRTKEL
+143 DEAIRVFNRTKEL

-175 GLEALNEVRKQVV
+175 GLEALNAVRKQVV
-188 QDMKILAP
+188 NDMQILAP

-230 DMDSLEVEVDVNES
+230 DMDSLEVEVDVNEA

-300 DMGSRVSFLRKVET
+300 DMGSRVSFLRKVENAT
-314 KMEETPKEGV
+314 KETPKEGV
-324 MIPLAAISVSK
+324 MIPLGAVSTKEGESIVQVIEGTSVEVR
-335 DQSFV
+335 QV
-340 QALKENKIIITN
+340 EV
-352 IEIAEETA
+352 AEETA
-360 NYARVTKGL
+360 NYARVIKGL
-369 ESGMKVIARFDDDLE
+369 NSGMKVVARFDDELE
-384 DNQKVIVK
+384 DGQKIIIK